1 MPEILKSKALI
12 INAIRW
18 HETSKIVT
26 LYAREW
32 GKIKVIARGALRPK
46 NPFGGKLEALNL
58 VEAIISSKDSRELQ
72 ILTQADV
79 FENFSKMRMQIEKL
93 PYALAILEL
102 LNLSLEEHQPDTV
115 FFDYCEKM
123 LTAIPSAKN
132 PKILL
137 WYFLLKLSS
146 FLGFK
151 PNLDLCSFCQ
161 TTSFKAPVSFIPQ
174 KGAIICGD
182 CAGGIQS
189 ANQLKAEEISF
200 LQILQKY
207 PHRKIA
213 GLVLPEGVKKDFTS
227 LLLDYLNMHIE
238 RNIVLKSLDLLI

>member
-46 NPFGGKLEALNL
+46 SSFGGKLESLNL
-58 VEAIISSKDSRELQ
+58 IEAIISSKESRELQ

-79 FENFSKMRMQIEKL
+79 LENFTQIRLQMERL

-102 LNLSLEEHQPDTV
+102 LNLSLEEHQADAL
-115 FFDYCEKM
+115 FFDFCEKM
-123 LTAIPSAKN
+123 LSAIEISAA
-132 PKILL
+132 PTTVL

-151 PNLDLCSFCQ
+151 PNLDACNFCK
-161 TTSFKAPVSFIPQ
+161 TTSFKGPLSFLPQ
-174 KGAIICGD
+174 KGVLVCGD
-182 CAGGIQS
+182 CSAATPS
-189 ANQLKAEEISF
+189 ANLLQTDEISF
-200 LQILQKY
+200 LQILQRY

-213 GLVLPEGVKKDFTS
+213 GLTLPEGLKKDFTP
-227 LLLDYLNMHIE
+227 LLLDYLNVHIE